1 MPDVRLSYMLPSMAP
16 TKSRKSDV
24 KAVVAKPTESGAP
37 EKAGVDA
44 RFDVFLHEFARLPN
58 RTEALATAKLAPEE
72 LAKRLRD
79 DPDFSRAFLDACEM
93 GYDVLEDA
101 AVNRAVKGWDEPVF
115 DMRRGIEIG
124 YVRRYSDTLLL
135 ALLKA
140 NRKKFRGDDAS
151 GGRGVSE
158 ESRRQ
163 LAKIFEEARSITPV
177 QVG

>member
-1 MPDVRLSYMLPSMAP
+1 MAP

-24 KAVVAKPTESGAP
+24 KAVVAKPTESVAP
-37 EKAGVDA
+37 EKAVVDP

-79 DPDFSRAFLDACEM
+79 DSDFSRAFLDACEL

-101 AVNRAVKGWDEPVF
+101 AVHRAVKGWDEPVF

-124 YVRRYSDTLLL
+124 SVRRYSDTLLL

-163 LAKIFEEARSITPV
+163 LVRIFEEARSISPV

>member
-1 MPDVRLSYMLPSMAP
+1 MAP
-16 TKSRKSDV
+16 TKSRKTDV
-24 KAVVAKPTESGAP
+24 KAVVAKPTESVAP
-37 EKAGVDA
+37 EKAVVDT

-79 DPDFSRAFLDACEM
+79 DSDFSRAFLDACEL

-101 AVNRAVKGWDEPVF
+101 AVHRAVKGWDEPVF

-124 YVRRYSDTLLL
+124 SVRRYSDTLLL

>member
-1 MPDVRLSYMLPSMAP
+1 MA
-16 TKSRKSDV
+16 TQKSRKPAV
-24 KAVVAKPTESGAP
+24 KAVVAMSTESAAP
-37 EKAGVDA
+37 EKAIVDT
-44 RFDVFLHEFARLPN
+44 RFEVFLHEFARLPN

-79 DPDFSRAFLDACEM
+79 DPDFSRAFLDACEL

-101 AVNRAVKGWDEPVF
+101 AVHRAVKGWDEPVF

-124 YVRRYSDTLLL
+124 SVRKYSDTLLL

-140 NRKKFRGDDAS
+140 NRKKFRGDDAT

-163 LAKIFEEARSITPV
+163 LAKIFEEARSISHV